1 MSILCA
7 VIAATEKALGSNRW
21 PLSEWGI
28 CCSFVYFSFNS
39 SVLFLLCFFARAF
52 ARREEDVCIIFFL
65 SLNFRIQS
73 ADLLF
78 GGAPM
83 LRREIPQ
90 MKKTRGQEWMFAWSC
105 VIASRPAS
113 PQGCHQFPRKLI
125 RQRPPPTF
133 AIWSLA
139 LLTLPCARVCSSS

>member
-39 SVLFLLCFFARAF
+39 SMLFLLCFSL
-52 ARREEDVCIIFFL
+52 VLLHCIIFFL
-65 SLNFRIQS
+65 SLNFWIQN

-83 LRREIPQ
+83 LRREITQ

-113 PQGCHQFPRKLI
+113 PQGCHQYPRKLI

-133 AIWSLA
+133 AIWGLA
-139 LLTLPCARVCSSS
+139 LLTLPCAHVCRSSQLILL